1 MLTRMTEQDWVVALE
16 AFRAARS
23 RRGDEGRDDRR
34 FLEALHSFAV
44 HNVTWRALPAE
55 FGNWNSVWKRFW
67 RLSRTGTFEAFFQA
81 LAGLSRTAHLVA
93 SRADVR
99 QHHHPC
105 ACLGGRGKGGQQG
118 QALGRSRGGFGTK
131 IHLKCDRD
139 GLPLDFHL
147 TGGEASDSRQFE
159 TLLDIGPDVTPRAVM
174 ADKGSDA
181 QANRDTARQRGIC
194 PVIPYRSNAKDRPR
208 FFPKRLY
215 RRRARIEQAI
225 GKLKRFKRIALRC
238 EKTAENYAALI
249 AFVCGLICV
258 KSVHMA

>member
-44 HNVTWRALPAE
+44 HNVTWRALLAE

-118 QALGRSRGGFGTK
+118 QALGRSRGGFGAK
-131 IHLKCDRD
+131 IHLKCDFE

-181 QANRDTARQRGIC
+181 QDLPLVHELVRLRNGRGAPEPDPFAAVRVVIDAVMAR
-194 PVIPYRSNAKDRPR
+194 PAEPAE
-208 FFPKRLY
+208 
-215 RRRARIEQAI
+215 RAEP
-225 GKLKRFKRIALRC
+225 
-238 EKTAENYAALI
+238 
-249 AFVCGLICV
+249 
-258 KSVHMA
+258 